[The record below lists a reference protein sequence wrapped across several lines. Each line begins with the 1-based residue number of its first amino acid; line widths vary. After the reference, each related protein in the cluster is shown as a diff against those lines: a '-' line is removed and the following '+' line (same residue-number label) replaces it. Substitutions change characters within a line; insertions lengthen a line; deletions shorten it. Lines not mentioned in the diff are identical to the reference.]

1 MQLFAAMIISLSL
14 FAWGCAPTSVAV
26 AASDTRTASPTSA
39 PDSQRITIS
48 RSGAQPSRKAPAEY
62 FTGSV
67 RIDQLFEAND
77 PVRTSGASVTFE
89 PGARTAWHTHPLGQ
103 ILIVTAGV
111 GRVQRWG
118 GPIEEIRQGDV
129 VRIPAGLKHWHGAS
143 PNTAM
148 THIGIVEQF
157 DGKTVDWLEKVS
169 DAQYAAPVQAQVPA
183 SRGPATPAPGAS
195 GQPTRAQQLMGDI
208 APKLAELTDTVLFG
222 DVWAR
227 PELSPRDRS
236 LVTVSALIALN
247 RPDQLR
253 SHLARARD
261 NGVTQEELI
270 ETITHLAFYAG
281 WPNAVTAISVAKDV
295 FQKK

>member
-1 MQLFAAMIISLSL
+1 MRLFAAALISLSL
-14 FAWGCAPTSVAV
+14 LAWACASTRPAGAATETGAV
-26 AASDTRTASPTSA
+26 STTSA
-39 PDSQRITIS
+39 PDSQVIKIT

-67 RIDQLFEAND
+67 RIAPLFEAND
-77 PVRTSGASVTFE
+77 PGRTSGASVTFE

-103 ILIVTAGV
+103 ILIVTAGA

-148 THIGIVEQF
+148 THIGIVEQL

-169 DAQYAAPVQAQVPA
+169 DAQYAASVQAQVPA
-183 SRGPATPAPGAS
+183 SGGPATPAPGA
-195 GQPTRAQQLMGDI
+195 GVQPTRAQQLMADI

-236 LVTVSALIALN
+236 LVTVSALT
-247 RPDQLR
+247 
-253 SHLARARD
+253 SSAR
-261 NGVTQEELI
+261 T
-270 ETITHLAFYAG
+270 
-281 WPNAVTAISVAKDV
+281 W
-295 FQKK
+295 